1 MKVEV
6 LWMEAQPNYYAIIPA
21 TVRYC
26 KDLKAN
32 EKLLYGEI
40 TALASAKGYCFASN
54 SYFADLYGVSK
65 VSISNW
71 VSNLEKH
78 GFIKTT
84 LKYAENSKQIEA
96 RYIYINDVPIKE
108 NFNTP
113 QKEVEGGHKEN
124 FNTPI
129 KENFKDNITS
139 INNTSITNSTTSVK
153 NDGEPSA
160 DEKTKKVLLFFENN
174 FGVIRPSVLDD
185 LTDYVD
191 IFKSDELVI
200 YAMQKAVDNNAT
212 FGYAKSIMQRWLTSK
227 IMTLKDVK
235 ADELAFNNRKN
246 KGRSNSSHTEII
258 PSWMTDKEKQEVI
271 EEPQVSSE
279 SEEAL
284 RERLSALIGE

>member
-1 MKVEV
+1 MDMK
-6 LWMEAQPNYYAIIPA
+6 PNYYSIIPA
-21 TVRYC
+21 TVRYD

-40 TALASAKGYCFASN
+40 TALAQMQGYCWASN
-54 SYFADLYGVSK
+54 SYFAELYGVSK
-65 VSISNW
+65 ETVSRWISKLDKKGYIRTK
-71 VSNLEKH
+71 VL
-78 GFIKTT
+78 
-84 LKYAENSKQIEA
+84 YVENSKQIDK
-96 RYIYINDVPIKE
+96 RFIYISDTPIDKKI
-108 NFNTP
+108 NTP
-113 QKEVEGGHKEN
+113 SQNRHDPIDEN
-124 FNTPI
+124 VKSPI
-129 KENFKDNITS
+129 DKKVKDNITS

-153 NDGEPSA
+153 NDDEPSV

-212 FGYAKSIMQRWLTSK
+212 FGYAKSIMQRWLSSK
-227 IMTLKDVK
+227 LMTLKDVK

-246 KGRSNSSHTEII
+246 KGRRNASHTEII

-271 EEPQVSSE
+271 EEPEASSE
-279 SEEAL
+279 SEETL

>member
-1 MKVEV
+1 MDMK
-6 LWMEAQPNYYAIIPA
+6 PNYYSIIPA
-21 TVRYC
+21 TVRYD

-40 TALASAKGYCFASN
+40 TALAQMQGYCWASN
-54 SYFADLYGVSK
+54 SYFAELYGVSK
-65 VSISNW
+65 ETVSRWISKLDKKGYIRTK
-71 VSNLEKH
+71 VL
-78 GFIKTT
+78 
-84 LKYAENSKQIEA
+84 YVENSKQIDK
-96 RYIYINDVPIKE
+96 RFIYISDTPIDKKI
-108 NFNTP
+108 NTP
-113 QKEVEGGHKEN
+113 SQNRHDPIDEN
-124 FNTPI
+124 VKSPI
-129 KENFKDNITS
+129 DKKVKDNITS

-160 DEKTKKVLLFFENN
+160 DDKTKKVLLFFENN

-212 FGYAKSIMQRWLTSK
+212 FGYAKSIMQRWLSSK
-227 IMTLKDVK
+227 LMTLKDVK

-246 KGRSNSSHTEII
+246 KGRRNSSHTEII

-271 EEPQVSSE
+271 EEPEASSE

>member
-1 MKVEV
+1 MDMK
-6 LWMEAQPNYYAIIPA
+6 PNYYSIIPA
-21 TVRYC
+21 TVRYD

-40 TALASAKGYCFASN
+40 TALAQMQGYCWASN
-54 SYFADLYGVSK
+54 GYFAELYGVSK
-65 VSISNW
+65 ETVSRWISKLDKKGYIRTK
-71 VSNLEKH
+71 VL
-78 GFIKTT
+78 
-84 LKYAENSKQIEA
+84 YVENSKQIDK
-96 RYIYINDVPIKE
+96 RFIYISDTPIDKKI
-108 NFNTP
+108 NTP
-113 QKEVEGGHKEN
+113 SQNRHDPIDEN
-124 FNTPI
+124 VKSPI
-129 KENFKDNITS
+129 DKKVKDNITS

-160 DEKTKKVLLFFENN
+160 DDKTKKVLLFFENN

-246 KGRSNSSHTEII
+246 KGRRDSSHTEII
-258 PSWMTDKEKQEVI
+258 PSWMTDKEKQEAI
-271 EEPQVSSE
+271 EEPEVSSE

>member
-1 MKVEV
+1 MDMK
-6 LWMEAQPNYYAIIPA
+6 PNYYSIIPA
-21 TVRYC
+21 TVRYD

-40 TALASAKGYCFASN
+40 TALAQMQGYCWASN
-54 SYFADLYGVSK
+54 SYFAELYGVSK
-65 VSISNW
+65 ETVSRWISKLDKKGYIRTK
-71 VSNLEKH
+71 VL
-78 GFIKTT
+78 
-84 LKYAENSKQIEA
+84 YVENSKQIDK
-96 RYIYINDVPIKE
+96 RFIYISDTPIDKKI
-108 NFNTP
+108 NTP
-113 QKEVEGGHKEN
+113 SQNRHDPIDEN
-124 FNTPI
+124 VKSPI
-129 KENFKDNITS
+129 DKKVKDNITS

-153 NDGEPSA
+153 NDDEPSA
-160 DEKTKKVLLFFENN
+160 DDKTKKVLLFFENN

-227 IMTLKDVK
+227 LMTLKDVK

-246 KGRSNSSHTEII
+246 KGRRNSSHTEII

-271 EEPQVSSE
+271 EEPEASSE
-279 SEEAL
+279 SEETL